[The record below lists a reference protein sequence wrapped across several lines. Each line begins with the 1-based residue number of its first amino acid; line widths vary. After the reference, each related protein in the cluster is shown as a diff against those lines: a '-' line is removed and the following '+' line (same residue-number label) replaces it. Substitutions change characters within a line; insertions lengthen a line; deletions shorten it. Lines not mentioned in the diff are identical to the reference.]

1 VVLFFLKIN
10 YTHNNIKIMIEKQFK
25 KYLVYPI
32 IILVIFSFLIG
43 LIVGQQK
50 ATDDF
55 RKKESIERDKNN
67 KNGNSLFRILGV
79 KNEGKN
85 LKDEGIDFDLFWEVW
100 NSIKKDYLNKKNI
113 SDKQLFYGSLKGMVA
128 SLEDPY
134 STFLEPEMAKEF
146 YQDLRGDFEGIG
158 AELGIKK
165 NILTVI
171 APLSDYPAEKAG
183 IKSGDQIYK
192 IDNLD
197 TTNITLEEAITKIRG
212 KVGTQVVLTIKRN
225 AFLEFKEITIT
236 RAKIHIQ
243 SVKLEPIEKHKE
255 IAYLKIRQF
264 NDNIKS
270 EFREAINKI
279 LSQEEKPK
287 GIIIDLRNNPGGLL
301 DASVDIAN
309 YWLPRDTVV
318 VKEKF
323 DGREKEYKTV
333 DNPILDKFQTVILT
347 NQGSA
352 SASEIFAGAL
362 QDYKKVII
370 VGEKTFGKGC
380 VQKVEDLKGG
390 SMLKL
395 TIADWLTPLGR
406 RINDK
411 GIDPDIKIEMTPNDY
426 EQDKDPQMEKAIE
439 LINNKI

>member
-1 VVLFFLKIN
+1 
-10 YTHNNIKIMIEKQFK
+10 MIEKQFK
-25 KYLVYPI
+25 KYLIYPI

-55 RKKESIERDKNN
+55 RKKESIERSKNN
-67 KNGNSLFRILGV
+67 GNLLFGILGI
-79 KNEGKN
+79 KNDEKS
-85 LKDEGIDFDLFWEVW
+85 LKDEGVDFDLFWEVW

-134 STFLEPEMAKEF
+134 SVFLEPEKAKEF
-146 YQDLRGDFEGIG
+146 YQDLQGDFEGIG

-183 IKSGDQIYK
+183 IKAGDQIYK

-197 TTNITLEEAITKIRG
+197 TTNMILEEAVNKIRG
-212 KVGTQVVLTIKRN
+212 KNGTQVVLTIKRN
-225 AFLEFKEITIT
+225 DFLEFKEITIT

-243 SVKLEPIEKHKE
+243 SVKLEPIENHKE

-264 NDNIKS
+264 NENIKS

-309 YWLPRDTVV
+309 YWLPRDIVV

-323 DGREKEYKTV
+323 DGQEKEYKTL
-333 DNPILDKFQTVILT
+333 DNPILDKFQTIILI

-362 QDYKKVII
+362 QDYKKATI
-370 VGEKTFGKGC
+370 VGERTFGKGC
-380 VQKVEDLKGG
+380 VQKVEDLRGG

-411 GIDPDIKIEMTPNDY
+411 GIDPDIKIEMTPKDY

-439 LINNKI
+439 LIDDKIKNK

>member
-1 VVLFFLKIN
+1 MVLFFLKIN